1 MNGASVYNSSVA
13 AQIKGQPLDAIA
25 AVQLSKDGEV
35 ARLSYAELMAWANDI
50 ASKIAETGVQRAA
63 FRDYLLV
70 ALLADRSLL
79 AVAAIFGIWQ
89 AGGAYAPVPKDAPT
103 ARQKVLCFEAD
114 LVVTDSVEKCN
125 EFQCALL
132 IGSSLMDTPKDW
144 RIPNPEQTCMVI
156 YTSGSTGRPKGV
168 LCSHKCLWHSVH
180 CFIED
185 IDANANSRLLWKTPY
200 QWRTAEYEIFSPLCV
215 GGTLYISPEGSQR
228 QLRNLAHLL
237 HFHSITAFTAVPSVL
252 SSFVN
257 YLGQHSLSHV
267 AAVGEPLPSTLCKP
281 CLDNGI
287 ILRNYYGLTET
298 AMTTWVCTRV
308 PSSSV
313 APAGRPQPEAQVMLL
328 SHPEGDPQ
336 QEGEIFF
343 SGIMSQGYLNM
354 PELTAQL
361 FHEVDAGTRFQTGDF
376 GAWNAE
382 GELEVWGRKDAQ
394 VKLNGVRIELGE
406 IEAILA
412 SFCKETAVVQ
422 AADHTLVGFVT
433 RATMDEG
440 DLKEKLARQLPGYMV
455 PARLIQVWNLPRLS
469 SEKVDRKTLR
479 EWTVGLTPRADIE
492 ARVAAGEVGEEVI
505 RQLDSLGFERALSKQ
520 QMELKVICDNL
531 CVLGMLDVIL
541 FHWFWCVLIEPR
553 TYQIPASGLVQP
565 NSVTMQSTPVA
576 SWVLQSYR
584 VATQDWAYGVFA
596 LAAAQTSER
605 WFTRRDSA
613 MLGLYFYTGAFPML
627 LSCCFSPPL
636 DSIVYHAETVQR
648 WFLLSLLLGK
658 ATLVAGHWSGGVG
671 LAQLCMLCIL
681 VFMPPCFVDF
691 GASGRYL
698 LPTEWWPTSQS
709 CLLTPKVVMSA
720 LLYVGFSHFERSSAQ
735 LVLRSPPLKAAFVF
749 FAACA
754 LSDFI
759 PVEEAIE
766 GYPFK
771 SFCSQALARFLG
783 LVIVPIQTLS
793 LASAMRPVAM
803 LWHWRWPAKFLLG
816 SYLLN
821 LNFLDVV
828 GLSPDS
834 RRHLLER
841 LQSSA
846 GPLES
851 GIYVWTAML
860 VPAVL
865 FMTCAAP
872 MLQTLFIT
880 WPWRLASAAL
890 QVAQFCFL
898 WASRLPERQSSGMQQ
913 KLLED
918 P

>member
-1 MNGASVYNSSVA
+1 MPSLPCSSPKMGRRNIVQA
-13 AQIKGQPLDAIA
+13 RLVSDTGCVVKAWRVHVHACFSCFAI
-25 AVQLSKDGEV
+25 QV

-50 ASKIAETGVQRAA
+50 ASKIAETGVQRA

-168 LCSHKCLWHSVH
+168 LCSHKCLWHSVR

-361 FHEVDAGTRFQTGDF
+361 FHEAGR
-376 GAWNAE
+376 
-382 GELEVWGRKDAQ
+382 
-394 VKLNGVRIELGE
+394 
-406 IEAILA
+406 
-412 SFCKETAVVQ
+412 C
-422 AADHTLVGFVT
+422 
-433 RATMDEG
+433 
-440 DLKEKLARQLPGYMV
+440 
-455 PARLIQVWNLPRLS
+455 
-469 SEKVDRKTLR
+469 
-479 EWTVGLTPRADIE
+479 
-492 ARVAAGEVGEEVI
+492 VAALVCGCFASVAFGTVCSSYTSPGGRRNSVSNWRFRRVERRRRAG
-505 RQLDSLGFERALSKQ
+505 SLGKEG
-520 QMELKVICDNL
+520 CP
-531 CVLGMLDVIL
+531 G
-541 FHWFWCVLIEPR
+541 W
-553 TYQIPASGLVQP
+553 
-565 NSVTMQSTPVA
+565 
-576 SWVLQSYR
+576 
-584 VATQDWAYGVFA
+584 
-596 LAAAQTSER
+596 
-605 WFTRRDSA
+605 DS
-613 MLGLYFYTGAFPML
+613 
-627 LSCCFSPPL
+627 
-636 DSIVYHAETVQR
+636 D
-648 WFLLSLLLGK
+648 K
-658 ATLVAGHWSGGVG
+658 
-671 LAQLCMLCIL
+671 
-681 VFMPPCFVDF
+681 
-691 GASGRYL
+691 
-698 LPTEWWPTSQS
+698 
-709 CLLTPKVVMSA
+709 
-720 LLYVGFSHFERSSAQ
+720 
-735 LVLRSPPLKAAFVF
+735 
-749 FAACA
+749 
-754 LSDFI
+754 
-759 PVEEAIE
+759 
-766 GYPFK
+766 
-771 SFCSQALARFLG
+771 
-783 LVIVPIQTLS
+783 
-793 LASAMRPVAM
+793 
-803 LWHWRWPAKFLLG
+803 
-816 SYLLN
+816 
-821 LNFLDVV
+821 
-828 GLSPDS
+828 
-834 RRHLLER
+834 
-841 LQSSA
+841 
-846 GPLES
+846 
-851 GIYVWTAML
+851 
-860 VPAVL
+860 
-865 FMTCAAP
+865 
-872 MLQTLFIT
+872 
-880 WPWRLASAAL
+880 
-890 QVAQFCFL
+890 
-898 WASRLPERQSSGMQQ
+898 
-913 KLLED
+913 
-918 P
+918 